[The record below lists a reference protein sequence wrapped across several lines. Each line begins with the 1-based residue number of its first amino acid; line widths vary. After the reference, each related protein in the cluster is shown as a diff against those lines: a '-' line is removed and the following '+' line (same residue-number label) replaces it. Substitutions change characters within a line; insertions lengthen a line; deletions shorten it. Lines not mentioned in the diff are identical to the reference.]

1 MQKHVPMK
9 NHRRGAVLAMLALLP
24 GLAAMSH
31 AQGRIVEPADII
43 VVHGRVYT
51 ENPQQAWA
59 EAVAIHHG
67 KIVAV
72 GDDPVI
78 ERMRG
83 MGTKVINAGGKLVLP
98 GFVDCHI
105 HFMEG
110 SAKLAWV
117 RLEDAK
123 SLSEIRFKLRSYAAQ
138 NPGEGWILG
147 HGWDYG
153 MFGPG
158 KLPDK
163 QDLDDIFPN
172 RAVSLEG
179 FDGHTYW
186 VNSKALALAGITR
199 DTPNPPNGTIVRDPA
214 TGEPTGALGESA
226 TDMGDRGRAP
236 VTRAGKLL
244 ALRAGMKWANQNG
257 LTRVHAAGG
266 HFLSGDFEDL
276 DLYDEMRK
284 RGDLSVRVQAA
295 YFFDT

>member
-1 MQKHVPMK
+1 MK
-9 NHRRGAVLAMLALLP
+9 IHSLRAVLQTLPLL
-24 GLAAMSH
+24 LVAASISR
-31 AQGRIVEPADII
+31 AQGRLVEPADII
-43 VVHGRVYT
+43 VLHGRVYT
-51 ENPQQAWA
+51 ENPQQPWA
-59 EAVAIHHG
+59 QAVAIHRG

-72 GDDPVI
+72 GDDPEI
-78 ERMRG
+78 ERRRG

-105 HFMEG
+105 HFIDGSFSLGRVNLEG
-110 SAKLAWV
+110 
-117 RLEDAK
+117 AK

-147 HGWDYG
+147 HGWNYG

-199 DTPNPPNGTIVRDPA
+199 DTPNP
-214 TGEPTGALGESA
+214 
-226 TDMGDRGRAP
+226 
-236 VTRAGKLL
+236 
-244 ALRAGMKWANQNG
+244 
-257 LTRVHAAGG
+257 
-266 HFLSGDFEDL
+266 
-276 DLYDEMRK
+276 
-284 RGDLSVRVQAA
+284 
-295 YFFDT
+295 